1 MTSSALPPIS
11 DAGTLLLE
19 PEAILDTR
27 WVKRGGKFSEESLVK
42 WRMLAAEDA
51 TWENTEELLKRFPN
65 WDLEDKSPLGGG
77 SNDKTLDRPRRLQ
90 RAIKRNP
97 KYHA

>member
-1 MTSSALPPIS
+1 
-11 DAGTLLLE
+11 
-19 PEAILDTR
+19 
-27 WVKRGGKFSEESLVK
+27 
-42 WRMLAAEDA
+42 MLAAEDA

-77 SNDKTLDRPRRLQ
+77 SNDKTLDGPRRSQ